1 MSYVEV
7 LDTDIDS
14 PRLFEDFMS
23 VLRNH
28 ELLEH
33 QQISI
38 TSINGNNDWLC
49 SVGKIRDLQ
58 YPERF
63 YSKINDAFK
72 GTYVEE
78 LISRYPQYYRWR
90 AMRLQGRSTYSVH
103 ADNEGYL
110 HNYRVH
116 IPVFTTEKCFLCFFD
131 KLPESGKSS
140 VVHYEHLPIGQS
152 YKVNTTNLHT
162 AVNYGIDNRYHIVGV
177 RYENS
182 DNGTQ

>member
-90 AMRLQGRSTYSVH
+90 AMRLQ
-103 ADNEGYL
+103 
-110 HNYRVH
+110 
-116 IPVFTTEKCFLCFFD
+116 
-131 KLPESGKSS
+131 
-140 VVHYEHLPIGQS
+140 
-152 YKVNTTNLHT
+152 
-162 AVNYGIDNRYHIVGV
+162 
-177 RYENS
+177 
-182 DNGTQ
+182 